1 MINIKIDKKGEIDG
15 VAMGNPL
22 ELIAEL
28 VIIILYVFDGMS
40 NMFPKKMRK
49 SALKEFLDA
58 IYKSA
63 SKEIEEK
70 DFSS

>member
-1 MINIKIDKKGEIDG
+1 MINIKIDKKDRIDG

-40 NMFPKKMRK
+40 NMFPQEMRK

-58 IYKSA
+58 LYKSV

-70 DFSS
+70 EFN

>member
-1 MINIKIDKKGEIDG
+1 MINIKIDKKDRIDG
-15 VAMGNPL
+15 VAMGNPV

-28 VIIILYVFDGMS
+28 VVIVLYVFDGMS

-49 SALKEFLDA
+49 SALKDFLNA
-58 IYKSA
+58 LYESV

-70 DFSS
+70 EFN

>member
-1 MINIKIDKKGEIDG
+1 MINIKIDKKGEIEG

-40 NMFPKKMRK
+40 NMFPKEMRK
-49 SALKEFLDA
+49 SALKDFLDA
-58 IYKSA
+58 IYQSV

-70 DFSS
+70 EFN